1 MLDPFVLILLNSP
14 HYALSA
20 LHNNLSP
27 QFVKKQ
33 PPIRMRTEDF
43 VCKEV

>member
-1 MLDPFVLILLNSP
+1 MLDPFYLNLNSRKNSP

-33 PPIRMRTEDF
+33 PAPFEAGQIT
-43 VCKEV
+43 